1 MKEQVL
7 QAITNLD
14 QFIENM
20 NGLNSN
26 PYSLG
31 IDTNKI
37 LQDLT
42 QFSKDLRE
50 MVEAIQELPDNKEE
64 EINE

>member
-7 QAITNLD
+7 KAITNLD

-20 NGLNSN
+20 NGLNNN

-31 IDTNKI
+31 VDTSKI

-50 MVEAIQELPDNKEE
+50 MVEAIQELPESKEE

>member
-20 NGLNSN
+20 NVLNSN

-31 IDTNKI
+31 IDTSKI

-50 MVEAIQELPDNKEE
+50 MVEAIQELPDSQEE

>member
-7 QAITNLD
+7 QAITNLE

-31 IDTNKI
+31 VDTNKI

>member
-50 MVEAIQELPDNKEE
+50 MVEAIQELSDSKEE

>member
-14 QFIENM
+14 QFIESM
-20 NGLNSN
+20 NGLSNN

-31 IDTNKI
+31 LDTNKL

-50 MVEAIQELPDNKEE
+50 MVEAIQELPDSEEE

>member
-7 QAITNLD
+7 QAITNLE

-31 IDTNKI
+31 VDTNKI

-50 MVEAIQELPDNKEE
+50 MVEAIQELSDNEEE

>member
-7 QAITNLD
+7 QAITNLE

-31 IDTNKI
+31 VDTNKI

-50 MVEAIQELPDNKEE
+50 MVEAIQELPDNEEE

>member
-31 IDTNKI
+31 IDTSKI

-50 MVEAIQELPDNKEE
+50 MVEAIQELPDSQEE